1 MVARNLFFF
10 FFCSLF
16 EDDDVS
22 NDDDDDDDDDDFI
35 ILIDISTDIL
45 LHFNCNLC
53 QQFHNST
60 VTL

>member
-22 NDDDDDDDDDDFI
+22 NDDDDDDDDFI